1 MRLLT
6 EWYAYATVSLH
17 SMQNIT
23 SRQIPSTI
31 TSKGQV
37 TVPAEV
43 RRLLGVDTND
53 KIAFQITSQGDILL
67 TVPQYRSIADLAGV
81 AGKLPIPPTEQELKH
96 IAAEERTNA
105 AAKES

>member
-1 MRLLT
+1 MQ
-6 EWYAYATVSLH
+6 SL
-17 SMQNIT
+17 T

-37 TVPAEV
+37 TIPTEV
-43 RRLLGVDTND
+43 RRLLGVDIND

-67 TVPQYRSIADLAGV
+67 TVPQYRSIADLAGA
-81 AGKLPIPPTEQELKH
+81 AGKLPYPPTEQELKH
-96 IAAEERTNA
+96 IAAEERTKA